1 MKTAGKWLALGWGC
15 VWLGLA
21 AGCDSD
27 SQATSDVSVSPA
39 SVFLSADAVSVVTF
53 TASGGDSNYT
63 WSVSAVALGEIFGAN
78 ETALYQNATNAGV
91 NTLTV
96 TDGEGGFATA
106 VITQE

>member
-1 MKTAGKWLALGWGC
+1 MKSAGKWLALGWGC

-27 SQATSDVSVSPA
+27 APATSDVGVSPA
-39 SVFLSADAVSVVTF
+39 SVFLSADKVSVVTF
-53 TASGGDSNYT
+53 TASGGDSNYA
-63 WSVSAVALGEIFGAN
+63 WSVSSAELGEIFGAN
-78 ETALYQNATNAGV
+78 DTALYRNATNAGV

-106 VITQE
+106 AITQE